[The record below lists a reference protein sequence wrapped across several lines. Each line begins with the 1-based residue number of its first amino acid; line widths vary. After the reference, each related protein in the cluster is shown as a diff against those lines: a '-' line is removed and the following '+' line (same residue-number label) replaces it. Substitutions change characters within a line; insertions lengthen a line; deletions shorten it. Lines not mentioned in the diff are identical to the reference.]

1 MEKIWYG
8 FTKCDICGNECVDI
22 LYDAKTNLRCWATM
36 CKKCYIKHGLGVGT
50 GVGQKYIK
58 NKHGKFQKIAG

>member
-8 FTKCDICGNECVDI
+8 STKCDICGNECVDI
-22 LYDAKTNLRCWATM
+22 LYDAKTNLGCWATM
-36 CKKCYIKHGLGVGT
+36 CKNCYRKHGLGVGT

-58 NKHGKFQKIAG
+58 NKHGKFQKVAG